1 MWPAN
6 LALFIDVSTHCN
18 ETVKIVTLINM
29 VKCLGSPEVTH
40 QVAVQAVTGSIP
52 NSGNDFYVCS

>member
-18 ETVKIVTLINM
+18 ETFKIVTLINV

-40 QVAVQAVTGSIP
+40 QVPGSIP